1 MNVGKIGF
9 LIGAFCL
16 SICATDVTAETVTYD
31 FNEFA
36 DGQLNG
42 QNGWKILRK
51 RPGKS
56 AVTIFDELGPTESPG
71 DKALVIQLSTEV
83 SRVVNPDGLR
93 WMPGQTWSMDFDFR
107 VGITSQELEG
117 NKPVLTVFIGNAYL
131 SPKTRWEIRLEAEP
145 DGTWK
150 LSGGLPFKKEVS
162 GMVSD
167 TVVERPE
174 GDEAAISNWMHF
186 TLITKKL
193 LEPDSFESYVEIRN
207 SAGEVIARLAFQEV
221 VKDKKTASMW
231 NQSRLYCGFNA
242 PLRQLGLVCIDN
254 IVIASTEK

>member
-1 MNVGKIGF
+1 MKLGKLSL
-9 LIGAFCL
+9 LIGALCL
-16 SICATDVTAETVTYD
+16 FICTTGVAAETITYD
-31 FNEFA
+31 FNTFT

-56 AVTIFDELGPTESPG
+56 AVSIFDELGPTETAG
-71 DKALVIQLSTEV
+71 DKALVIQLSDDV
-83 SRVVNPDGLR
+83 SRVVGADGLR
-93 WMPGQTWSMDFDFR
+93 WMPGQIWSMDFDFR
-107 VGITSQELEG
+107 VGITAQELAG
-117 NKPVLTVFIGNAYL
+117 NKPVLTVFVGNAYL

-150 LSGGLPFKKEVS
+150 LSGGLPCWKEVT
-162 GMVSD
+162 GIVAD
-167 TVVERPE
+167 TVLERPE

-193 LEPDSFESYVEIRN
+193 PEPDSFESYVEIRN
-207 SAGEVIARLAFQEV
+207 SQDEIIACLAFLELLQ
-221 VKDKKTASMW
+221 DKKTASMW
-231 NQSRLYCGFNA
+231 NQSRLYCGFDA

-254 IVIASTEK
+254 IELISE

>member
-1 MNVGKIGF
+1 MKMGKLG
-9 LIGAFCL
+9 LLMGGLCL
-16 SICATDVTAETVTYD
+16 PICATDVASETITYD
-31 FNEFA
+31 FNAFA

-56 AVTIFDELGPTESPG
+56 AVSIFDELGPTETAG
-71 DKALVIQLSTEV
+71 DKALVIQLSDEV
-83 SRVVNPDGLR
+83 SRVVGADGLR

-107 VGITSQELEG
+107 VGITSQELAG
-117 NKPVLTVFIGNAYL
+117 NKPVLTVFVGNAYL
-131 SPKTRWEIRLEAEP
+131 SKKSRWEIRLEAEP
-145 DGTWK
+145 GGTWK
-150 LSGGLPFKKEVS
+150 LSGGLPSWKEVT
-162 GMVSD
+162 GIVAD
-167 TVVERPE
+167 TVVERPD

-193 LEPDSFESYVEIRN
+193 SEPDSFESYVEIRN
-207 SAGEVIARLAFQEV
+207 SENEVIARLAFQEQL
-221 VKDKKTASMW
+221 KNKHTATMW

-254 IVIASTEK
+254 IEIASTD

>member
-1 MNVGKIGF
+1 MKVGKLGL
-9 LIGAFCL
+9 LIGAFGL
-16 SICATDVTAETVTYD
+16 FLCATDAARETVKYD
-31 FNEFA
+31 FNTFI

-56 AVTIFDELGPTESPG
+56 AVSIFDELGPTETAG
-71 DKALVIQLSTEV
+71 DKALVIQLSDEV
-83 SRVVNPDGLR
+83 SRVVGPDGLR

-107 VGITSQELEG
+107 VGITAQELAG

-145 DGTWK
+145 GGTWK
-150 LSGGLPFKKEVS
+150 LSGGLPVWKEIDGIVA
-162 GMVSD
+162 D
-167 TVVERPE
+167 TVVERSE
-174 GDEAAISNWMHF
+174 GDEIAISNWMHF

-193 LEPDSFESYVEIRN
+193 LEPDAFESYVEIRN
-207 SAGEVIARLAFQEV
+207 SDYEIIARLAFHDLL
-221 VKDKKTASMW
+221 KDKKTASMW

-254 IVIASTEK
+254 IEITSSD